1 MSMKKEIY
9 HHGIKGQRWGVRRYQ
24 NPDGTL
30 TEEGK
35 RRYDSGD
42 EAFNTIRDYYVK
54 ARKNASD
61 VATRAQWQRR
71 TIFSKN
77 EKRIFKDYG
86 AAANVFHQY
95 ATTKISEIE
104 DLADRGQLDPQEAK
118 QRVDKIMKLYG
129 ELTLIDLNEYRIRK

>member
-1 MSMKKEIY
+1 MSDSYIY

-54 ARKNASD
+54 ARKNATD

-77 EKRIFKDYG
+77 EKRIIGDYG
-86 AAANVFHQY
+86 KAANLFHQY
-95 ATTKISEIE
+95 ATSKISQLEE
-104 DLADRGQLDPQEAK
+104 LAEQGKIDKQEAK
-118 QRVDKIMKLYG
+118 QRVDEIMRLYG
-129 ELTLIDLNEYRIRK
+129 ELTLIDLNKYRIK